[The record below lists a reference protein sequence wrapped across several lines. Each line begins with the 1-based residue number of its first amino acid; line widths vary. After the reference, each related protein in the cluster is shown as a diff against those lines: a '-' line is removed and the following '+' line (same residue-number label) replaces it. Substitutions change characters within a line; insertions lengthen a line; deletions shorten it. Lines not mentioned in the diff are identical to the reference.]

1 MPAVSK
7 NKKSYRRKIYLFL
20 FIAFAGLIVTA
31 CVSTITIVS
40 QDGSVMPGD
49 STHMVLQLQ
58 WSETN
63 FDRNDRQVVGICV
76 PKAWNAARNTNM
88 TYTSDAGNGK
98 LVLIPDGINDPASGR
113 PYAETM
119 MKKFGIGPN
128 HISDMEWVVFWTDN
142 KLFVANQTTVKGKI
156 SIAIKTSMDYL
167 SFKPGY
173 AMCEDED
180 GLSDANS
187 GYYQSQFG
195 TCMEVIG
202 TDPDEDVQDF
212 CNAQIGVS
220 EPASATENDIITIK
234 YNGNLDTS
242 TLKNRSDIYFC
253 AKAFTAAGD
262 SIEVCQPTAATKLT
276 LFDIKQ
282 WRFDFWPKKFFNLQ
296 NGVSLTQIKYY
307 FTDETGT
314 VKTGYGNTADPFKF
328 NFKCK

>member
-1 MPAVSK
+1 
-7 NKKSYRRKIYLFL
+7 
-20 FIAFAGLIVTA
+20 
-31 CVSTITIVS
+31 
-40 QDGSVMPGD
+40 
-49 STHMVLQLQ
+49 
-58 WSETN
+58 
-63 FDRNDRQVVGICV
+63 
-76 PKAWNAARNTNM
+76 
-88 TYTSDAGNGK
+88 
-98 LVLIPDGINDPASGR
+98 
-113 PYAETM
+113 M

-142 KLFVANQTTVKGKI
+142 KLFVANQTTVKGTI
-156 SIAIKTSMDYL
+156 RIAVKTSADYL

-202 TDPDEDVQDF
+202 SDVNEDVQDF

-242 TLKNRSDIYFC
+242 ILKNRPDIYFC

-262 SIEVCQPTAATKLT
+262 SIEVCQPSEATQLK
-276 LFDIKQ
+276 LFDVKQ

-314 VKTGYGNTADPFKF
+314 IKTGYGNTADPFKF